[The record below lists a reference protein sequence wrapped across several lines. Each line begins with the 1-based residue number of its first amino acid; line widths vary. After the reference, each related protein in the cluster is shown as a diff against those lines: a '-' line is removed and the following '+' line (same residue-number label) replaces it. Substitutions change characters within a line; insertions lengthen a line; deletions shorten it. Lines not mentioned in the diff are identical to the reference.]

1 MWEFLQF
8 LTIFYFDYFSPIVSK
23 LHLTMLY
30 VILGLFCLLAA
41 QGGRPGDESLI
52 RRSDSDPPTA
62 SAAGGVFYWGER
74 LSIALG
80 EAQSAWHR
88 PYTLEHGYVKPCAEL
103 FDAPL
108 AFFFCRPRGTRYHFR
123 PSFHHRRRLL
133 VIVALLLRSGIESNP
148 GPSSHKRMQLNLGLI
163 NAQSIVNKA
172 ARAHDIIEDNHL
184 DLLAVT
190 ETWVYEDSPNVHK
203 REAAPSGYSVVH
215 QHRKLA
221 GAGGVKKCGGGVAL
235 IHRSDIRLTVL
246 PTRPATK
253 FCELLLVKVANCALG
268 LTIAIVYRAPDTSA
282 GDFAT
287 ELSDLIHSGRLG
299 TRHVICGDLNCP
311 GPAGTKGLV
320 AVELAE
326 VIDEHGLR
334 QHVREPTHRAGNTLD
349 HILTPE
355 DGVTITDVVV
365 TDVGISDHFL
375 VTCRI
380 AASIDRPPIERST
393 FRNWKRLDR
402 NKFEE
407 KLRSSAVYMQPATTA
422 EAFAVQLEECVTAI
436 LDELIPWCTSTKRRQ
451 KPESRWLS
459 DEAVAAKRKRRRLE
473 RKWKK
478 TEDESVRK
486 EYRKVCREANDLI
499 TESRQ
504 KSCADRVTQASH
516 DPRTLWLCVKSLLH
530 TSHSTETTERGMSQ
544 RSADFFKTKIA
555 KVKSTVSALK
565 AQITPGQQHQQP
577 AAVLKLDTLAPTT
590 VAEVTRLISRLP
602 AKTSPLDY
610 VHTSV
615 VKACSGV
622 FAPIITK
629 LANLSFA
636 EGRFPVQF
644 KLAQVTP
651 LLKKAGLDTS
661 DPANYRPISNLNTI
675 SKIIERLV
683 LARLLPHIAATGK
696 FNPLQSAYRKQ
707 HSTETALLKI
717 LDDLNK
723 VVNSGKTAV
732 LVGLDL
738 SAAFDTIEHDI
749 LLDRLRTV
757 FGVSGEALVWIETY
771 LRGRKQYVMAGGERS
786 TLSECDFGVPQGSV
800 LGPFLFSIY
809 VSPIIDIITTHG
821 VQFHQYADDTQLYIA
836 IHSNDDLVRLEKCT
850 SAVKDWFTENG
861 MLLNPDKSEVLLVAS
876 QRNAKKV
883 EPGSGVSVAGTKIA
897 YSETLKSLGVTLD
910 QSLTFD
916 QHVQCVVKAS
926 NYHIRALRHIRPM
939 LDRGVAN
946 TIACSI
952 VSTRLDYCNSLLYG
966 TKASNIKKLQRVQNS
981 LARVVAKSNWRDHM
995 TPVLKDL
1002 HWLPVKQ
1009 RIEYKVALVTHK
1021 VLETGQPGYLA
1032 DLISEYQPGIRGL
1045 RSATQ
1050 RRLTIPT
1057 GLKSTAGQRTFTS
1070 ASESVWNHLPQDVRS
1085 AKSLF
1090 TFKSRL
1096 KTHFFQTAFC
1106 M

>member
-1 MWEFLQF
+1 
-8 LTIFYFDYFSPIVSK
+8 
-23 LHLTMLY
+23 ML
-30 VILGLFCLLAA
+30 
-41 QGGRPGDESLI
+41 R
-52 RRSDSDPPTA
+52 
-62 SAAGGVFYWGER
+62 
-74 LSIALG
+74 
-80 EAQSAWHR
+80 
-88 PYTLEHGYVKPCAEL
+88 PCAEL

-123 PSFHHRRRLL
+123 PTFHRRRRLL

-172 ARAHDIIEDNHL
+172 ARVHDIIEDNHL

-246 PTRPATK
+246 PTRPAMK

-268 LTIAIVYRAPDTSA
+268 LTIAIVYRAPDTSV

-393 FRNWKRLDR
+393 FRNWKRLDK

-883 EPGSGVSVAGTKIA
+883 EPGSGCFCGWHQDRLLRDAEEPRSHTRPELNLRPACAVRRQGQQLSHPRAAAHQTNVGPRSGKHHR
-897 YSETLKSLGVTLD
+897 L
-910 QSLTFD
+910 
-916 QHVQCVVKAS
+916 QHRQHQA
-926 NYHIRALRHIRPM
+926 RLLQLAPLRHQSVQHQEAAARPEFSRPRRCEVE
-939 LDRGVAN
+939 LARPHDTGTQRPSLA
-946 TIACSI
+946 ACQ
-952 VSTRLDYCNSLLYG
+952 
-966 TKASNIKKLQRVQNS
+966 AAHRVQGRAGHS
-981 LARVVAKSNWRDHM
+981 QGAGDWPAWLPRRSHFGIQAGHQGP
-995 TPVLKDL
+995 PVGYAASSYHPHRAQVNRRTTDL
-1002 HWLPVKQ
+1002 HQ
-1009 RIEYKVALVTHK
+1009 RIRGG
-1021 VLETGQPGYLA
+1021 LESPASGRQ
-1032 DLISEYQPGIRGL
+1032 IS
-1045 RSATQ
+1045 
-1050 RRLTIPT
+1050 
-1057 GLKSTAGQRTFTS
+1057 
-1070 ASESVWNHLPQDVRS
+1070 
-1085 AKSLF
+1085 
-1090 TFKSRL
+1090 
-1096 KTHFFQTAFC
+1096 
-1106 M
+1106 